1 MGKEGDLSK
10 HTGRKT
16 EKSNEAREQVQRAA
30 EEDTKRLNANVP
42 ESLHKA
48 VRMEAARR
56 GVEMKQVMIEALT
69 EYLPNYSSE

>member
-1 MGKEGDLSK
+1 MGKEGDLAE
-10 HTGRKT
+10 HTGRNT
-16 EKSNEAREQVQRAA
+16 ERSEEAREQVKRAA

-56 GVEMKQVMIEALT
+56 GVEMKQVMVEALT

>member
-1 MGKEGDLSK
+1 MGKEGDLTK
-10 HTGRKT
+10 HAGRET
-16 EKSNEAREQVQRAA
+16 EKSKEAQQQVERAA

-42 ESLHKA
+42 ESLHRA

-56 GVEMKQVMIEALT
+56 GVEMKQVMMEALT